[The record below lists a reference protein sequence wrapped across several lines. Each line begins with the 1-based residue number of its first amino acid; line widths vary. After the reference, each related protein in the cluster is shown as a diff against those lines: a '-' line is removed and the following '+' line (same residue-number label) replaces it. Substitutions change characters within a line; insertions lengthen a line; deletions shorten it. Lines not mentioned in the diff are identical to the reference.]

1 MNHLMY
7 FFPGKHGVTDAL
19 LRECG
24 LTQIVE
30 GTESETREVIGGPGG
45 QAGVS
50 VVFRRADSE
59 SVRVAYDGET
69 QHWEE
74 CAGGAYWVGYW
85 RDAVPGPQDLARKV
99 QIDGHMVELLDGN
112 QWRIPLVRQ
121 WDGRTGLPCRIK
133 LDPSGQ
139 EIQSVNPKH
148 EPLYARVM
156 SELERLTSGENYTLS
171 NTDMMDIAAQSLC
184 ANYHMGKWEASA
196 LGLFD
201 TQNLRLVFDA
211 LIDMDALRK
220 MQDAQKKTQSASD
233 TSSSCD
239 GLEEI
244 CQDTRQLAQT
254 S

>member
-1 MNHLMY
+1 MSHLIY

-19 LRECG
+19 LRDCG
-24 LTQIVE
+24 LSQVIE
-30 GTESETREVIGGPGG
+30 GTVAESREVLNGPGDKS
-45 QAGVS
+45 GVCA
-50 VVFRRADSE
+50 VFRRTSDSD
-59 SVRVAYDGET
+59 VRVLYQESA
-69 QHWEE
+69 QHWDE
-74 CAGGAYWVGYW
+74 CAGGAYWIGYW
-85 RDAVPGPQDLARKV
+85 RDAVPGPQDLARQV

-121 WDGRTGLPCRIK
+121 WDGRTALPCRIK

-156 SELERLTSGENYTLS
+156 HELERLTSGEEYTLS
-171 NTDMMDIAAQSLC
+171 NTDMMDIAAQSLR

-196 LGLFD
+196 IGLFD

-211 LIDMDALRK
+211 LVDMDALRA
-220 MQDAQKKTQSASD
+220 MQDAQKKTQFASD
-233 TSSSCD
+233 TSSFCD
-239 GLEEI
+239 GSEED
-244 CQDTRQLAQT
+244 CRDMHPLAQT